1 MSVRK
6 RGGRWHFDFMIRG
19 LRYRGA
25 IPEART
31 KAQALQAEVRIKQE
45 IFDGRYG
52 KPSGEAI
59 FVKYAEDVFLPW
71 SRENKRSYV
80 NDEYHIETF
89 KDYFGNK
96 SFREITPMLLEKF
109 KRDRRHG
116 ETRYKRERRPASV
129 NRELQLL
136 SKFFNLAIRDG
147 LTDTNPCRNVMK
159 LREDNQRNRY
169 LLPAEEK
176 RLLLQLDGPR
186 AHLKPIVLLAIHT
199 GMRRG
204 EILKLRW
211 AEVDF
216 VRNLIYVTSTKSG
229 KDRTVPLNDVARTV
243 LTDLKKE
250 ANGSASVFVCDKTGK
265 APLDIKTGFARA
277 REDSKIEG
285 FRFHDLRH
293 TFATRLADSGVDPFT
308 IAELLGHA
316 DLRMTKRY
324 THATD
329 QRRRSAVASLSN
341 YSQEKNCHKIVT
353 MPKRKAAG

>member
-1 MSVRK
+1 MDCRLV
-6 RGGRWHFDFMIRG
+6 D
-19 LRYRGA
+19 
-25 IPEART
+25 
-31 KAQALQAEVRIKQE
+31 LQAEVRIKQE

-80 NDEYHIETF
+80 NDEYHVETF

-96 SFREITPMLLEKF
+96 SFREITPMLLERF
-109 KRDRRHG
+109 KPDRRHG

-136 SKFFNLAIRDG
+136 SKIFNLAIRDG

-169 LLPAEEK
+169 LLPDEEK
-176 RLLLQLDGPR
+176 RLLAQLEGPR

-211 AEVDF
+211 TEVDF
-216 VRNLIYVTSTKSG
+216 VRNLVYVTSTKSG

-243 LTDLKKE
+243 L
-250 ANGSASVFVCDKTGK
+250 
-265 APLDIKTGFARA
+265 
-277 REDSKIEG
+277 
-285 FRFHDLRH
+285 
-293 TFATRLADSGVDPFT
+293 
-308 IAELLGHA
+308 
-316 DLRMTKRY
+316 
-324 THATD
+324 
-329 QRRRSAVASLSN
+329 
-341 YSQEKNCHKIVT
+341 
-353 MPKRKAAG
+353 